1 MVQVLQSGNAE
12 LGQQMDINGTLV
24 PMNRTPSVGMGIFG
38 VVAVFP

>member
-24 PMNRTPSVGMGIFG
+24 PMNRIPIAGMGIFG
-38 VVAVFP
+38 GMAAFL